1 MFKQTLNPLTSK
13 VNILNTTSS
22 TSSPSLLSIISSSSP
37 DLVLLCGDG
46 ASPLLLHSA
55 VAQSHFPV
63 IFNVFQVIININ
75 VLIFL
80 VITLCLLIIM
90 ITITIQELMA
100 LSGPSLYW
108 NESAQ
113 VAINLPSS
121 SSPLSSS
128 LSSVS
133 SLPSPSSPGG
143 DQPALR
149 LLRPPHPPPLLHL
162 LKPALRLPW
171 QGAG

>member
-1 MFKQTLNPLTSK
+1 MFKQTLNPLTAK
-13 VNILNTTSS
+13 VNISSTTSS

-75 VLIFL
+75 INVLIFL

-113 VAINLPSS
+113 VAINLPS
-121 SSPLSSS
+121 LSSS

-149 LLRPPHPPPLLHL
+149 LLRPPYPPPLLHL
-162 LKPALRLPW
+162 FQPALRLPW

>member
-46 ASPLLLHSA
+46 ASPLLFHSA

-63 IFNVFQVIININ
+63 IFNVFQVILNIN
-75 VLIFL
+75 FILIFL
-80 VITLCLLIIM
+80 VIILCSLIIM
-90 ITITIQELMA
+90 VTITIQELMA

-121 SSPLSSS
+121 SSS

-133 SLPSPSSPGG
+133 SLPSLSSPGG

>member
-1 MFKQTLNPLTSK
+1 MLKQTLNPLTAK
-13 VNILNTTSS
+13 VNISSTTSS

-63 IFNVFQVIININ
+63 IFNVFQVILNIN
-75 VLIFL
+75 VILIFL

-113 VAINLPSS
+113 VAINLPSASPDLLTRLIS
-121 SSPLSSS
+121 SIYSNLPFVYLGKEQAEVGIMSRSEHNGQY
-128 LSSVS
+128 LFTGWVS
-133 SLPSPSSPGG
+133 T
-143 DQPALR
+143 
-149 LLRPPHPPPLLHL
+149 
-162 LKPALRLPW
+162 
-171 QGAG
+171 